1 MEKNGSEPST
11 SSSKHDEFEDWQFYL
26 KLIL

>member
-1 MEKNGSEPST
+1 MGKDGNKPST